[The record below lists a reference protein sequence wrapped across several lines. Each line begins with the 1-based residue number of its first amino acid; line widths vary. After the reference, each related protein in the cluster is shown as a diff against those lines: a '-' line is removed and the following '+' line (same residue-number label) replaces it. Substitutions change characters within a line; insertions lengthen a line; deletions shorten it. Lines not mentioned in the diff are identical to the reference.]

1 MIFFL
6 LYILFFPFVLEIVE
20 MFDKGGGG
28 LIGIGG
34 LDVDFVVNLFKAL
47 LWNLFP
53 TTIVMLVIDYYKK
66 RDKETRSNFD
76 EDESSDPS
84 KNWKL

>member
-34 LDVDFVVNLFKAL
+34 FPIDFVVNLFQAL
-47 LWNLFP
+47 LWNLLP
-53 TTIVMLVIDYYKK
+53 TTIVTLVIDYYKK
-66 RDKETRSNFD
+66 RYKETRSDFD
-76 EDESSDPS
+76 EDEPSDS
-84 KNWKL
+84 